1 MEPGSYIVREGTRQ
15 NASDPVTLTLFV
27 RAADNIQRFKI
38 EVKTELTSTFEA
50 TTHNGEDSNT
60 LDANNAKLVDF
71 YLMGGRKFASVDLLI
86 SRYKSEEILDNL
98 FLSHPVSPLVCQ
110 ISTKYISKISSG
122 FF

>member
-38 EVKTELTSTFEA
+38 EVKTELTSTLEA
-50 TTHNGEDSNT
+50 TTQNGEESTNT

-110 ISTKYISKISSG
+110 ISTK
-122 FF
+122 